1 MAIDPKEL
9 AIHDEVGVETEI
21 DGVFVG
27 LQAFV
32 ANVLDEELWLATRR
46 RDPRLLSLTAGQPM
60 HLSFD
65 RDGALVVESVFMR
78 RLGNARLGT
87 EKTNVFSVR
96 RPVGV
101 ETVQRRAHVR
111 VNLER
116 TVRIRALGSLETEGI
131 GSGRTINIGAG
142 GVQLTTDMPLI
153 FGEQLR
159 LALVL
164 TPATS
169 WSPAASPSESTTAMG
184 PSRAP
189 RRRTGRARLCIQR
202 WRFASTR

>member
-1 MAIDPKEL
+1 MAIDPKDL
-9 AIHDEVGVETEI
+9 AIHDEVVIETEI

-27 LQAFV
+27 LPAFV

-46 RDPRLLSLTAGQPM
+46 PDPRLLSLTAGQPI
-60 HLSFD
+60 HVSFE
-65 RDGALVVESVFMR
+65 RNGALVVESVFMR

-87 EKTNVFSVR
+87 EKTNVFAVK

-116 TVRIRALGSLETEGI
+116 TVRIRALGCLETEQI

-142 GVQLTTDMPLI
+142 GVQFTTDMPLI

-169 WSPAASPSESTTAMG
+169 WSPVASPCESRTAMS
-184 PSRAP
+184 PPKAP
-189 RRRTGRARLCIQR
+189 
-202 WRFASTR
+202 